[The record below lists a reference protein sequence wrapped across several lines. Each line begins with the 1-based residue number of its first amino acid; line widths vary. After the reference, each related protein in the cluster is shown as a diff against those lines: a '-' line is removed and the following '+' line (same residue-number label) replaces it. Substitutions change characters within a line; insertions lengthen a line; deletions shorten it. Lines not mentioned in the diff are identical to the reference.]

1 MPYIRVTVS
10 DPDLAPARRHAL
22 AEGLTDLAVS
32 ALGKSA
38 ARTTVHVHP
47 APADHFFVAGRPVR
61 EATGA
66 HVEVSIT
73 AGTNSA
79 DEKGQFI
86 TGAYALLRETLGV
99 LPPIAGVALYELHPE
114 SYGYNGIT
122 QLDHYRRAP
131 RPAPEAVEGGI
142 RP

>member
-10 DPDLAPARRHAL
+10 DPDLSAAHRTAL

-38 ARTTVHVHP
+38 ARTTVHINTVPGGHY
-47 APADHFFVAGRPVR
+47 FVAGRPVG

-66 HVEVSIT
+66 HVEVSVT

-79 DEKGQFI
+79 EEKSRFI
-86 TGAYALLRETLGV
+86 TGAYALLHETLDL
-99 LPPIAGVALYELHPE
+99 LPPVTGVALYELHPE

-122 QLDHYRRAP
+122 QLDHYRRVAET
-131 RPAPEAVEGGI
+131 AEA
-142 RP
+142 RSS

>member
-10 DPDLAPARRHAL
+10 DPDLAPTRRYAL

-47 APADHFFVAGRPVR
+47 VPADHFFVAGRPVP

-66 HVEVSIT
+66 HVEASIT

-79 DEKGQFI
+79 EEKARFLA
-86 TGAYALLRETLGV
+86 GAYALLRETLGV
-99 LPPIAGVALYELHPE
+99 LPPVAGVALYELHPE
-114 SYGYNGIT
+114 SYGYNGVT
-122 QLDHYRRAP
+122 QLDHYRHTP
-131 RPAPEAVEGGI
+131 RPAPGADA
-142 RP
+142 PSQP

>member
-10 DPDLAPARRHAL
+10 DPDLTPAHRRAL
-22 AEGLTDLAVS
+22 AGGLTDLAVS

-47 APADHFFVAGRPVR
+47 VPADHFFVAGRPVR

-66 HVEVSIT
+66 HVEASIT

-79 DEKGQFI
+79 EEKAQFL

-99 LPPIAGVALYELHPE
+99 LPPVAGVALYELHPE
-114 SYGYNGIT
+114 SYGYNGVT
-122 QLDHYRRAP
+122 QLDHYRHTARA
-131 RPAPEAVEGGI
+131 AP
-142 RP
+142 

>member
-1 MPYIRVTVS
+1 MPYIRVTLS
-10 DPDLAPARRHAL
+10 DPDLPAAHRAAL

-32 ALGKSA
+32 ALGKDA
-38 ARTTVHVHP
+38 ARTTVQLHAVPSGHYY
-47 APADHFFVAGRPVR
+47 VAGRPVG

-79 DEKGQFI
+79 QEKALFI
-86 TGAYALLRETLGV
+86 AGAYNLLHETLDL
-99 LPPIAGVALYELHPE
+99 LPPLTGVALHELHPE

-122 QLDHYRRAP
+122 QLDHYRRAS
-131 RPAPEAVEGGI
+131 RTAGA
-142 RP
+142 RSS

>member
-10 DPDLAPARRHAL
+10 DPDLPPACRHAL

-47 APADHFFVAGRPVR
+47 APADHFFIAGRPVHD
-61 EATGA
+61 ATGA

-79 DEKGQFI
+79 EEKAHFL
-86 TGAYALLRETLGV
+86 TGAYALLRETLGI
-99 LPPIAGVALYELHPE
+99 LPPVAGVALHELHPE

-122 QLDHYRRAP
+122 QLAHYRGTAGS
-131 RPAPEAVEGGI
+131 AVPQES
-142 RP
+142 P